1 MKALPWIFVG
11 VLLIVAL
18 WGWLRPIG
26 PTLELDRE
34 RDTATLFDTV
44 PYYLPVPRDSQVVRY
59 VVVRLPSASIDGHR
73 AGGPSLKADTAR
85 MSLAGS
91 DSLYQ
96 GIGQHAADSP
106 SFSPAAGDT
115 LLFRFAGQAAGS
127 EISRAEAAGE
137 ERSVFA
143 RSAPAISLADSI
155 EVAIPIT
162 QKVYGDS
169 TFTAYVSGFQPSLD
183 SIFLYPR
190 TQVVTVREKPR
201 RWSLGVGA
209 GYGLTPRGFQPFV
222 GVSVSYTLWNF

>member
-34 RDTATLFDTV
+34 RDTATFFDTV

-96 GIGQHAADSP
+96 GIGQHAADSS
-106 SFSPAAGDT
+106 SFSPEAGDT

-127 EISRAEAAGE
+127 EISRAEAVGE
-137 ERSVFA
+137 KRFVSA
-143 RSAPAISLADSI
+143 RSTPAVSLADSI

-209 GYGLTPRGFQPFV
+209 GYGMTPKGFQPYV
-222 GVSVSYTLWNF
+222 GVTFSYSIFSF

>member
-73 AGGPSLKADTAR
+73 A
-85 MSLAGS
+85 

>member
-11 VLLIVAL
+11 ILLIVAL

-34 RDTATLFDTV
+34 RDTATFFDTV
-44 PYYLPVPRDSQVVRY
+44 PYYLPVPRDSQEVRY

-85 MSLAGS
+85 MSSAGC

-96 GIGQHAADSP
+96 RIGQHAADS
-106 SFSPAAGDT
+106 SSISPVASNT

-137 ERSVFA
+137 KRSV
-143 RSAPAISLADSI
+143 SAISLADSI

>member
-11 VLLIVAL
+11 ILLIVAL

-34 RDTATLFDTV
+34 RDTATFFDTV

-85 MSLAGS
+85 MSSAGS

-96 GIGQHAADSP
+96 GIGQHAADSS
-106 SFSPAAGDT
+106 SFSPEADDT

-127 EISRAEAAGE
+127 EISRAEAVGE
-137 ERSVFA
+137 KRFVSA
-143 RSAPAISLADSI
+143 RSTPAVSLADSI
-155 EVAIPIT
+155 EVANPIT
-162 QKVYGDS
+162 HKVYCDS
-169 TFTAYVSGFQPSLD
+169 TFTAYVSGFRPSLD

-222 GVSVSYTLWNF
+222 GVSVSYTFWNF